1 MKSNRVIK
9 ISFFNNFKLFLIS
22 KFDCLIK
29 RYKDDKMLKLFKK
42 GTDKIDVEFNL
53 LDIINTVRYFKNY
66 YEWKKESINV

>member
-1 MKSNRVIK
+1 
-9 ISFFNNFKLFLIS
+9 
-22 KFDCLIK
+22 
-29 RYKDDKMLKLFKK
+29 MLKLFKK